1 MKQLKVSNNVI
12 RRLPRYLRK
21 LDELKTAGVD
31 RISSGELGRQMSL
44 TSSQIRQDFS
54 CFGEFGQQGY
64 GYNVTGLRGEI
75 ASILGMNR
83 DFSVILVGVGNI
95 GRALIENFCFE
106 QYGFHMLAAYDV
118 RPELI
123 GTDISGIRIHDISE
137 LPHIFDNNKVDM
149 AVLSVPKLM
158 ANKAAHELVEH
169 GVHAIWN
176 FTNVELDVAE
186 SDVIV
191 ENIHFSDSLL
201 ALIGQAIS
209 PIFKPLGFADW
220 RVTTSLISG
229 FTAKEAVVSTMAV
242 LMNTST
248 ANLGTALSGAFST
261 LSALSFLVFTLLY
274 TPCVAAVATIKR
286 ELDSRIQ
293 TVGVVIMQ
301 CMVAWL
307 CGCAVYQIGALL

>member
-1 MKQLKVSNNVI
+1 MKQAKVSNNVI

-95 GRALIENFCFE
+95 GRAMIENFCFE

-118 RPELI
+118 RPEVV

-137 LPHIFDNNKVDM
+137 LPEIFRTSKVDM
-149 AVLSVPKLM
+149 AVLSVPKLI
-158 ANKAAHELVEH
+158 ANKVARELIDH
-169 GVHAIWN
+169 GVQAIWN
-176 FTNVELDVAE
+176 FTNVELDVSEDEA
-186 SDVIV
+186 IV

-201 ALIGQAIS
+201 ALGYYLSERIDA
-209 PIFKPLGFADW
+209 
-220 RVTTSLISG
+220 
-229 FTAKEAVVSTMAV
+229 EA
-242 LMNTST
+242 
-248 ANLGTALSGAFST
+248 
-261 LSALSFLVFTLLY
+261 
-274 TPCVAAVATIKR
+274 AAAAR
-286 ELDSRIQ
+286 NARQ
-293 TVGVVIMQ
+293 
-301 CMVAWL
+301 
-307 CGCAVYQIGALL
+307 